1 MRAQG
6 QNGLV
11 PKDPTDFKVLNERL
25 ESVPIDWGREE
36 IVLSSLLR
44 KYLRPYGALL
54 AAVIVFQL
62 AQSIAS
68 LFLPALNAAI
78 IDRGIA
84 TGNTAYILQVG
95 GQMLAITFVQIVCAI
110 TAVYFGA
117 RLAMAF
123 GRDLRGAVFAQV
135 GSFSEREVS
144 RFGAPSLITRTTN
157 DVQQVQMLVL
167 MTSTTLVSAPILSI
181 GGIVMAL
188 HQDLTL
194 AWILAVAIPVL
205 LIPVGLIV
213 VRVFPLFRSMQMRI
227 DTVNRVLREQLAG
240 MRVVRAFTREDH
252 EVARFADAN
261 AAVTATALQ
270 TGRLFA
276 LMFPIV
282 LLILNASSV
291 AVLWF
296 GAYRIEGGL
305 MQVGALT
312 AFLTYLTQILMAVLM
327 GALVAVALPRAAVSA
342 ARIGEVLETQS
353 SVVLP
358 AKPVTTLSVRGRVE
372 LRDVG
377 IEYPG
382 AEHRVL
388 QGVNLLA
395 QPGTITA
402 IIGSTGA
409 GKTTLVTLLPR
420 LIDATAG
427 SVLIDDVDV
436 RDLDPDLLWGRIGL
450 VPQKPFLFSGTVAS
464 NLRFGKPDA
473 TDDELWAALEVA
485 QAADFV
491 MAMPG
496 SLESPIA
503 QGGTTV
509 SGGQRQRLAIAR
521 ALVKHPEIYIF
532 DDSFSALDTATDA
545 RLRQALRREIS
556 DATLIIVAQRVAT
569 VQDADQILVLEEGRI
584 VNRGTHDELLA
595 SSSTYAEIVNSQ
607 LRVEASA

>member
-1 MRAQG
+1 M
-6 QNGLV
+6 
-11 PKDPTDFKVLNERL
+11 
-25 ESVPIDWGREE
+25 
-36 IVLSSLLR
+36 LSFLLR

-84 TGNTAYILQVG
+84 TGDTGYILQVG
-95 GQMLAITFVQIVCAI
+95 GQMLAITFVQIACAI
-110 TAVYFGA
+110 AAVYFGA
-117 RLAMAF
+117 RVAMAF

-135 GSFSEREVS
+135 GTFSEREVS
-144 RFGAPSLITRTTN
+144 QFGAPSLITRTTN

-167 MTSTTLVSAPILSI
+167 MTSTMLVSAPILSI

-188 HQDLTL
+188 QQDLEL
-194 AWILAVAIPVL
+194 AWIMAVAIPVL
-205 LIPVGLIV
+205 LVSVGLII
-213 VRVFPLFRSMQMRI
+213 VRVVPLFMSMQERI

-252 EVARFADAN
+252 AN

-282 LLILNASSV
+282 LLVLNASSV

-296 GAYRIEGGL
+296 GAYRIEAGL

-312 AFLTYLTQILMAVLM
+312 AFLTYLIQILMAVLM
-327 GALVAVALPRAAVSA
+327 ATFVAVLLPRAAVSA
-342 ARIGEVLETQS
+342 DRIGEVLQTRS

-358 AKPVTTLSVRGRVE
+358 AKPVTTVSVRGRVE

-377 IEYPG
+377 IQYPG
-382 AEHRVL
+382 AEHPVL
-388 QGVNLLA
+388 HGVNLLA
-395 QPGTITA
+395 QPGTTTA

-420 LIDATAG
+420 LVDATSG
-427 SVLIDDVDV
+427 SVLVDGVDV

-464 NLRFGKPDA
+464 NLKFGKPDA
-473 TDDELWAALEVA
+473 TDDELWAALEIA

-521 ALVKHPEIYIF
+521 ALVKRPEIYIF

-556 DATLIIVAQRVAT
+556 DATIIIVAQRVAT
-569 VQDADQILVLEEGRI
+569 VQDADQILVLEDGRI
-584 VNRGTHDELLA
+584 VDRGTHDELRA
-595 SSSTYAEIVNSQ
+595 SSKTYAEIVSSQ

>member
-1 MRAQG
+1 M
-6 QNGLV
+6 
-11 PKDPTDFKVLNERL
+11 
-25 ESVPIDWGREE
+25 
-36 IVLSSLLR
+36 LSALLR

-84 TGNTAYILQVG
+84 TGDTGYILQVG
-95 GQMLAITFVQIVCAI
+95 GQMLAITLVQIACAI

-117 RLAMAF
+117 RVAMAF

-135 GSFSEREVS
+135 GTFSEREVS
-144 RFGAPSLITRTTN
+144 QFGAPSLITRTTN

-167 MTSTTLVSAPILSI
+167 MTSTMLVSAPILSI

-188 HQDLTL
+188 QQDLEL
-194 AWILAVAIPVL
+194 SWIMAVAIPVL
-205 LIPVGLIV
+205 LISVGLII
-213 VRVFPLFRSMQMRI
+213 VRVVPLFRSMQVRI
-227 DTVNRVLREQLAG
+227 DSVNRILREQLAG
-240 MRVVRAFTREDH
+240 MRVVRAFVREDY

-282 LLILNASSV
+282 LLVLNASSV

-296 GAYRIEGGL
+296 GAYRIQGGL

-312 AFLTYLTQILMAVLM
+312 AFLTYLIQILMAVLM
-327 GALVAVALPRAAVSA
+327 ATFVAVLLPRAAVSA
-342 ARIGEVLETQS
+342 DRIGEVLGTQS

-358 AKPVTTLSVRGRVE
+358 AKPVTTVSVRGRVE

-377 IEYPG
+377 FEYPG
-382 AEHRVL
+382 AEHPVL

-420 LIDATAG
+420 LVDATSG
-427 SVLIDDVDV
+427 SVLVDGVDV
-436 RDLDPDLLWGRIGL
+436 RELDPDLLWGRIGL

-473 TDDELWAALEVA
+473 TDDELWAALEIA

-491 MAMPG
+491 RAMPG
-496 SLESPIA
+496 GLESPIA

-521 ALVKHPEIYIF
+521 ALVKRPEIYIF
-532 DDSFSALDTATDA
+532 DDSFSALDTATDV

-569 VQDADQILVLEEGRI
+569 VQDADQILVLEDGRI
-584 VNRGTHDELLA
+584 VDRGTHDELLA
-595 SSSTYAEIVNSQ
+595 SSETYAEIVSSQ

>member
-1 MRAQG
+1 M
-6 QNGLV
+6 
-11 PKDPTDFKVLNERL
+11 
-25 ESVPIDWGREE
+25 
-36 IVLSSLLR
+36 LSSLLR

-95 GQMLAITFVQIVCAI
+95 GQMLAITFVQIACAI

-123 GRDLRGAVFAQV
+123 GRDLRGAVFAHV
-135 GSFSEREVS
+135 GTFSEREVS

-205 LIPVGLIV
+205 LIPVGLII
-213 VRVFPLFRSMQMRI
+213 VRVFPLFRSMQARI

-240 MRVVRAFTREDH
+240 MRVVRAFAREDH

-261 AAVTATALQ
+261 VAVTATALQ

-282 LLILNASSV
+282 LLVINASSV

-327 GALVAVALPRAAVSA
+327 AVLVAVALPRAAVSA
-342 ARIGEVLETQS
+342 DRIGEVLETES

-382 AEHRVL
+382 AEHPVL
-388 QGVNLLA
+388 HGVNLLA

-402 IIGSTGA
+402 IVGSTGA

-427 SVLIDDVDV
+427 SVFIDDVDV

-450 VPQKPFLFSGTVAS
+450 VPQEPFLFSGTVAS

-521 ALVKHPEIYIF
+521 ALVKRPEIYIF

-545 RLRQALRREIS
+545 RLRQALHREIS